1 MNADPLLLLA
11 GPSAVSLAPRLAASG
26 YATLDWLVPGPRP
39 MPLNRVNLQWP
50 LCWRPIR
57 PH

>member
-26 YATLDWLVPGPRP
+26 YATLDWLSAGALGPCP
-39 MPLNRVNLQWP
+39 
-50 LCWRPIR
+50 
-57 PH
+57 